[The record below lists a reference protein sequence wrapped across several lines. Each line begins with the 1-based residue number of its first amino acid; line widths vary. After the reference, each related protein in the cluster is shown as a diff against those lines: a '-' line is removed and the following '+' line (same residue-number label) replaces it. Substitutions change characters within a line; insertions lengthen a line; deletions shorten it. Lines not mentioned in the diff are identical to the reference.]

1 MTSVLVIDDHPIVL
15 QGCRQL
21 LQDAGASKI
30 YQAATLS
37 RGFRL
42 YREER
47 PNVLIV
53 DLAVKA
59 GALGGI
65 SFIRRLRRHDR
76 DVPILVFSMHR
87 DPVVVSRAIE
97 AGATGYILK
106 DTPFDE
112 FERAFDRVRQG
123 KRYLSTDLAS
133 SVVFMEARGSANPL
147 KVLTSREL
155 QTLALLADGKPYN
168 AIAEELHVSYKT
180 VANTCSL
187 MKTKLGVGSLPE
199 LMRLAIEHLPAMTA
213 QSKTRPAFTRAGS

>member
-21 LQDAGASKI
+21 LQDAGASTI
-30 YQAATLS
+30 HQSSTLS

-42 YREER
+42 YRQQK
-47 PNVLIV
+47 PSVLIV
-53 DLAVKA
+53 DLALKS

-65 SFIRRLRRHDR
+65 SFIRRLRRLDR
-76 DVPILVFSMHR
+76 DIPILVFSMHR

-112 FERAFDRVRQG
+112 FARAFDRVRQG
-123 KRYLSTDLAS
+123 KRYLSSDLAS
-133 SVVFMEARGSANPL
+133 DVVFMEARGSSNPL
-147 KVLTSREL
+147 KVLTAREL
-155 QTLALLADGKPYN
+155 QTLSLLADGKPYS
-168 AIAEELHVSYKT
+168 AIAEELRVSYKT

-187 MKTKLGVGSLPE
+187 LKTKLRVGSLPE
-199 LMRLAIEHLPAMTA
+199 LMRLAIQHLPGIVAA
-213 QSKTRPAFTRAGS
+213 PSKIH

>member
-21 LQDAGASKI
+21 LQDAGVGTIHQS
-30 YQAATLS
+30 ATLA

-42 YREER
+42 YREHK
-47 PNVLIV
+47 PGVLIV
-53 DLAVKA
+53 DLALKS

-65 SFIRRLRRHDR
+65 SFIRRLRRCDR
-76 DVPILVFSMHR
+76 DIPVLVFSMHR

-112 FERAFDRVRQG
+112 FARAFERVRMG
-123 KRYLSTDLAS
+123 KRYLSSDLAS
-133 SVVFMEARGSANPL
+133 DVVFMEARGSANPL
-147 KVLTSREL
+147 KILTAREL
-155 QTLALLADGKPYN
+155 QTLALLADGKPYT
-168 AIAEELHVSYKT
+168 AIADELRVSYKT

-187 MKTKLGVGSLPE
+187 MKTKLRVGSLPE
-199 LMRLAIEHLPAMTA
+199 LMRLAIQHLPGVVGNV
-213 QSKTRPAFTRAGS
+213 RG